1 METKTFPRPVINLNL
16 WVQNYINIS
25 QYKQDS
31 CFSAQ
36 FPHSKTTRDPF
47 TKEHAKGSPKSLN
60 PQQLFKTASS
70 PTSSLASLASDHET
84 LPSLEIK
91 QLEKT
96 SQIYEERATPA
107 ENSHL
112 YELFGFFLIG
122 FAVLLF
128 TLTTYAL
135 ILSPLIGETGH
146 SLLDFIRE
154 DYYYSL
160 LIPLMVPVTLCVGY
174 VNWVSIKFF
183 RHS

>member
-1 METKTFPRPVINLNL
+1 METRTFHPPTINLNL

-25 QYKQDS
+25 HNKEDS
-31 CFSAQ
+31 SFSAG

-47 TKEHAKGSPKSLN
+47 TKEYAKGSPKSLN
-60 PQQLFKTASS
+60 PQQLFKTVSS
-70 PTSSLASLASDHET
+70 PTGSLTSLAPDHET
-84 LPSLEIK
+84 LHSLETK
-91 QLEKT
+91 QIERT
-96 SQIYEERATPA
+96 SQIYEERTTPA

-112 YELFGFFLIG
+112 CELLGFFLIG
-122 FAVLLF
+122 FSVLLF
-128 TLTTYAL
+128 TLVTYAVV
-135 ILSPLIGETGH
+135 LSPLIGETGH